1 MCDSCSHD
9 FILFF
14 VGCDRC
20 DMMCCVDC
28 LIMRLCVYFF
38 CVVYYT
44 FYLNNKPSHVVIP
57 RGHGGYLASS
67 RDSVSK
73 FQAPDYLHFSAM
85 KCTLLT

>member
-1 MCDSCSHD
+1 MWYDVLCW
-9 FILFF
+9 LFNYAI
-14 VGCDRC
+14 V
-20 DMMCCVDC
+20 C
-28 LIMRLCVYFF
+28 LFF

-73 FQAPDYLHFSAM
+73 FHTNEMYFTYLVHQNVRCQEKSSVIFF
-85 KCTLLT
+85 